1 MDTVEYRLGLLL
13 GMAVGIA
20 AGVVILM
27 VLFKKKVLDMHFD
40 ERQVQARGRANQ
52 CGFFAL
58 AVSVW
63 LFSEFGEGFPWL
75 GAKVGAYLCLDLG
88 ATVFAV
94 TAVWKDAYLKPREKP
109 GRAAA
114 LLALAGA
121 GCLCLSVFRL
131 WREGLLVDGTL
142 NLWVMVAAASLSD
155 LLVLAVFWHR
165 HISGRREEEAE

>member
-1 MDTVEYRLGLLL
+1 MSFLIVLAMIFAAY
-13 GMAVGIA
+13 IA
-20 AGVVILM
+20 R
-27 VLFKKKVLDMHFD
+27 VLCLWRRERTGETSFD
-40 ERQVQARGRANQ
+40 ERQVQARGRAYQ

-75 GAKVGAYLCLDLG
+75 GVKVGAYLCLDLG

-131 WREGLLVDGTL
+131 WREGVLVDGTL

-155 LLVLAVFWHR
+155 LLVLAVFWHK